1 MARSGGGIGDL
12 GYEGEPDAVYAPI
25 KKPQNTDLS
34 DLERHLNR
42 RLARIWVS
50 AEWGVGHFKNWRITT
65 TCYRADLSRIDT
77 DIQATV
83 GRQKLNEQFADRRL
97 TYDQIKAA

>member
-12 GYEGEPDAVYAPI
+12 GYEGEPDAVYTPI

-42 RLARIWVS
+42 RLA
-50 AEWGVGHFKNWRITT
+50 RITT